1 MLFLVAHYSSHNK
14 LRRYVRS
21 VHNDV
26 VNRFKFKK
34 PWQGFQPA
42 FEHCQT
48 VKEQGSFVLGW
59 QQHIFILN
67 GLLDC
72 FTSWGG
78 TTELEHVFSV
88 ETLNFSALRWFPPV
102 WGQRWGCL
110 GIATKNT
117 AQHNHKANTFQSHNY
132 ISGDLCSFHNS
143 RTWLETLSQLLLDA
157 LLPMVLFAHLLTSL
171 CSWDGWVVTQS

>member
-1 MLFLVAHYSSHNK
+1 MSNQFTTMSWTDLNLKSLGRDFSQCL
-14 LRRYVRS
+14 
-21 VHNDV
+21 
-26 VNRFKFKK
+26 
-34 PWQGFQPA
+34 

-59 QQHIFILN
+59 QLHIFILS

-88 ETLNFSALRWFPPV
+88 ETLNLSALRWFPPV
-102 WGQRWGCL
+102 WGQCWSCL
-110 GIATKNT
+110 GNATKNT

-132 ISGDLCSFHNS
+132 TPRDSCSFHNS